1 MFEDIPVDVSPMY
14 EGERIRSANMFVE
27 LAGPKSIGAELVQVE
42 EDVEDGKVEVI
53 GPNLNEMNEGEIYP
67 FGLLIEI
74 KGEKLEKELE
84 GVIERRTHE
93 LCNYIKGFMHLNQR
107 DQIWCRVSKEAKDAG
122 FELEHLGK
130 INFHT
135 FQRRISNNRGNF
147 NKNLY

>member
-27 LAGPKSIGAELVQVE
+27 LAGPKSIGAELVQVKD
-42 EDVEDGKVEVI
+42 DVENGKVKVI
-53 GPNLNEMNEGEIYP
+53 GPNLS
-67 FGLLIEI
+67 EI

-93 LCNYIKGFMHLNQR
+93 LSNYIKGFMHLNQR

-122 FELEHLGK
+122 FELEHLGTSLS
-130 INFHT
+130 I
-135 FQRRISNNRGNF
+135 
-147 NKNLY
+147 